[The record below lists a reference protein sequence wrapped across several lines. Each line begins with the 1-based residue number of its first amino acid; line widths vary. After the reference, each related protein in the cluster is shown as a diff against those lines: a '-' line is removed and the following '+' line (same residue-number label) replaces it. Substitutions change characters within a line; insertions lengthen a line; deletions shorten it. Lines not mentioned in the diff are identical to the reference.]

1 MLGKL
6 VGVDSID
13 KPAFGPAEK
22 RLFYLPPTDLVLKLL
37 PMSDHD
43 AILEA
48 KLRVID
54 ETHRYVSG
62 KSALLIIDMQHGFID
77 EGASLE
83 VAAARDIIP
92 NLSKL
97 IKAFREASAPV
108 VFTEFV
114 YSDNVPCLRGDPF
127 GIEHLASEGT
137 PGFGS
142 KSGNCLIGHN
152 AGTGVESADTIPAL
166 QPCPEEL
173 IIRGHT
179 YDKFYGTPLDLALR
193 SQDISHL
200 FVSGITTDV
209 CVNSTLI
216 AATQRNY
223 RVTAITDGCA
233 SPWPELHEAC
243 FKIWQP
249 KFARLKLTAEVLSE
263 IE

>member
-1 MLGKL
+1 MN
-6 VGVDSID
+6 
-13 KPAFGPAEK
+13 
-22 RLFYLPPTDLVLKLL
+22 
-37 PMSDHD
+37 DHN

-54 ETHRYVSG
+54 EMHRYVLG
-62 KSALLIIDMQHGFID
+62 KSALLVIDMQHGFID

-83 VAAARDIIP
+83 VGTARDIIP
-92 NLSKL
+92 NLASL
-97 IKAFREASAPV
+97 IEAFRVASSPV
-108 VFTEFV
+108 IFTEFV
-114 YSDNVPCLRGDPF
+114 YADNVPCLRGDPF
-127 GIEHLASEGT
+127 GIEHLASEGS
-137 PGFGS
+137 PGFGK
-142 KSGNCLIGHN
+142 KSSNCLIGHN
-152 AGTGVESADTIPAL
+152 GGVGVESADTIGELEPR
-166 QPCPEEL
+166 PEEL

-200 FVSGITTDV
+200 FITGITTDV

-216 AATQRNY
+216 AAAQRNY

-249 KFARLKLTAEVLSE
+249 KFARLKTASEVLSE
-263 IE
+263 L

>member
-1 MLGKL
+1 MASEAELAPYLRL
-6 VGVDSID
+6 VTLSS
-13 KPAFGPAEK
+13 
-22 RLFYLPPTDLVLKLL
+22 
-37 PMSDHD
+37 PMSDHN

-48 KLRVID
+48 KLKVID
-54 ETHRYVSG
+54 ETHRCVAG
-62 KSALLIIDMQHGFID
+62 KTALIVIDMQHGFID

-83 VAAARDIIP
+83 VAAAQHIIP
-92 NLSKL
+92 IISGLIDACRSKG
-97 IKAFREASAPV
+97 APV
-108 VFTEFV
+108 IFTEFV
-114 YSDNVPCLRGDPF
+114 YADNVPCLRGDPF
-127 GIEHLASEGT
+127 GIEHLPSESS

-142 KSGNCLIGHN
+142 KSSNCLIGHN
-152 AGTGVESADTIPAL
+152 AGTGVESAETIEELKPR
-166 QPCPEEL
+166 PEEL

-193 SQDISHL
+193 SQGITHL
-200 FVSGITTDV
+200 LMTGITTDV

-249 KFARLKLTAEVLSE
+249 KFARLKTAAEVLE
-263 IE
+263 EFEVL

>member
-1 MLGKL
+1 M
-6 VGVDSID
+6 
-13 KPAFGPAEK
+13 P
-22 RLFYLPPTDLVLKLL
+22 
-37 PMSDHD
+37 DHD
-43 AILEA
+43 AITEA

-54 ETHRYVSG
+54 ETHRFVP
-62 KSALLIIDMQHGFID
+62 KRSALLIIDMQHGFVD

-83 VAAARDIIP
+83 VAAARDLIP
-92 NLSKL
+92 NMQSL
-97 IKAFREASAPV
+97 IATFRAAKAPV

-114 YSDNVPCLRGDPF
+114 YADNVPCLRGDPF
-127 GIEHLASEGT
+127 GIEHLEAEGP

-142 KSGNCLIGHN
+142 KSSNCLVGHN
-152 AGTGVESADTIPAL
+152 AGTGVESADTVPAL
-166 QPCPEEL
+166 RPRPEEL

-200 FVSGITTDV
+200 FLTGITTDV
-209 CVNSTLI
+209 CVNATLI

-223 RVTAITDGCA
+223 RVTAIIDACA

-249 KFARLKLTAEVLSE
+249 KFARLKPTAAVLDE
-263 IE
+263 ISVQ

>member
-1 MLGKL
+1 
-6 VGVDSID
+6 
-13 KPAFGPAEK
+13 
-22 RLFYLPPTDLVLKLL
+22 
-37 PMSDHD
+37 MSDHD
-43 AILEA
+43 AIMEA
-48 KLRVID
+48 KLKAID
-54 ETHRYVSG
+54 DTHRYISG
-62 KSALLIIDMQHGFID
+62 KSALLVIDMQHGFVN

-92 NLSKL
+92 SLASL
-97 IKAFREASAPV
+97 IEAFRTAGSPV

-114 YSDNVPCLRGDPF
+114 YADNVPCLRGDPF
-127 GIEHLASEGT
+127 GIEHLASEGS

-142 KSGNCLIGHN
+142 KSSNCLIGHN
-152 AGTGVESADTIPAL
+152 AGKGVESADTVSELKPA
-166 QPCPEEL
+166 PKEL

-193 SQDISHL
+193 SQEISHL
-200 FVSGITTDV
+200 FITGITTDV

-263 IE
+263 IG

>member
-1 MLGKL
+1 MGN
-6 VGVDSID
+6 
-13 KPAFGPAEK
+13 
-22 RLFYLPPTDLVLKLL
+22 
-37 PMSDHD
+37 HD

-48 KLRVID
+48 KLKVIND
-54 ETHRYVSG
+54 THRFAADQ
-62 KSALLIIDMQHGFID
+62 SALLIIDMQHGFID

-92 NLSKL
+92 NLTSL
-97 IKAFREASAPV
+97 IKAFRAREAPV
-108 VFTEFV
+108 IFTEFV
-114 YSDNVPCLRGDPF
+114 YAENVPCLRGDPF
-127 GIEHLASEGT
+127 GNEHMPSEGA

-142 KSGNCLIGHN
+142 QSSNCLIGHN
-152 AGTGVESADTIPAL
+152 AGTGAESADTIPAL
-166 QPCPEEL
+166 QPLPEEL

-193 SQDISHL
+193 SQNISHL
-200 FVSGITTDV
+200 FMTGITTDV
-209 CVNSTLI
+209 CVNATLI

-249 KFARLKLTAEVLSE
+249 KFARLKTTAEVLAE
-263 IE
+263 IN

>member
-1 MLGKL
+1 
-6 VGVDSID
+6 
-13 KPAFGPAEK
+13 
-22 RLFYLPPTDLVLKLL
+22 
-37 PMSDHD
+37 MSDHD

-48 KLRVID
+48 KLKVID
-54 ETHRYVSG
+54 QTHGCVDGET
-62 KSALLIIDMQHGFID
+62 ALIVIDMQYGFID

-92 NLSKL
+92 NISKL
-97 IKAFREASAPV
+97 IDACRAKGAPV
-108 VFTEFV
+108 IFTEFV
-114 YSDNVPCLRGDPF
+114 YADNVPCLRGDPF
-127 GIEHLASEGT
+127 GIEHLASEGS

-142 KSGNCLIGHN
+142 KSSNCLIGHN
-152 AGTGVESADTIPAL
+152 AGTGVESADTIDELKPA
-166 QPCPEEL
+166 PEEL

-179 YDKFYGTPLDLALR
+179 YDKFYGTPMDLALR
-193 SQDISHL
+193 SQGITHL
-200 FVSGITTDV
+200 LMVGITTDV

-249 KFARLKLTAEVLSE
+249 KFARLKKTTE
-263 IE
+263 ILDELATH

>member
-1 MLGKL
+1 MN
-6 VGVDSID
+6 
-13 KPAFGPAEK
+13 
-22 RLFYLPPTDLVLKLL
+22 T
-37 PMSDHD
+37 HD

-48 KLRVID
+48 KLKVID
-54 ETHRYVSG
+54 DTHRFTAD

-77 EGASLE
+77 EGAALE

-92 NLSKL
+92 NLASL
-97 IKAFREASAPV
+97 IEAFRSRDAPV
-108 VFTEFV
+108 IFTEFV
-114 YSDNVPCLRGDPF
+114 YADNVPCLRGDPF
-127 GIEHLASEGT
+127 GIEHLASEGS

-142 KSGNCLIGHN
+142 KSSNCLIGYN
-152 AGTGVESADTIPAL
+152 AGTDVESADTIPAL
-166 QPCPEEL
+166 QPRSEEL

-193 SQDISHL
+193 SQNISHL
-200 FVSGITTDV
+200 FMSGITTDV
-209 CVNSTLI
+209 CVNATLI

-249 KFARLKLTAEVLSE
+249 KFARLKTTGDVLSE
-263 IE
+263 IN